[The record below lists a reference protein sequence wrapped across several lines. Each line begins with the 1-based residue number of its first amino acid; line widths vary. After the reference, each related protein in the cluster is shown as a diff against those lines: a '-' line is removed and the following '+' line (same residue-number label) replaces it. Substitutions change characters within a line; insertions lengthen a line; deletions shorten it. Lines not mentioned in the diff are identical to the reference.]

1 MCRHQKK
8 RIKEWGGAK
17 ALILKRYLTHLPVQ
31 INRLQSQLV
40 HTPPVFNVNGG
51 MTTENKVTSSCAQHC
66 LRNWPC
72 SVIPILQHWNSVIF
86 DHHHHLRQPFH
97 DQFPQFRFMCLKR
110 TADSAN
116 HNTKTRATRATS
128 QQHHH
133 QRQRVCWTWQWK
145 STTLHNNTNTAIE
158 RELLCAIA
166 TVVVVVGGGSSAA
179 YCSGLRRL
187 SMASNRQLIHLQRE
201 RELSIIINSDGGEYI
216 LEDVLSQEV
225 YFLVQCKCHPTL

>member
-1 MCRHQKK
+1 MPTSEQAHQ
-8 RIKEWGGAK
+8 RVRGGAK

-128 QQHHH
+128 S
-133 QRQRVCWTWQWK
+133 
-145 STTLHNNTNTAIE
+145 STTTSGNGSVELDNENPPPYTTTPTQPL
-158 RELLCAIA
+158 RENYFVPLPLLLLLL
-166 TVVVVVGGGSSAA
+166 VVVDLLLLIALGFVGCRWPLIGNWSIYRESE
-179 YCSGLRRL
+179 SF
-187 SMASNRQLIHLQRE
+187 QLL
-201 RELSIIINSDGGEYI
+201 
-216 LEDVLSQEV
+216 
-225 YFLVQCKCHPTL
+225 